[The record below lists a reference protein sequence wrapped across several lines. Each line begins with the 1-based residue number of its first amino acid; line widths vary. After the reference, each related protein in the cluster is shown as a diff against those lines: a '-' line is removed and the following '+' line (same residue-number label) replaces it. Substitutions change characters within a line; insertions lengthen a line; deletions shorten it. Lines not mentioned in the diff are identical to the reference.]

1 MLDVEPGLV
10 ELNEKLYL
18 MLSIP
23 LTGRRLDPTPEE
35 RLGTVVNRSAAT
47 PLLPQSIQLKNSRMA
62 ERGRPHALRG
72 RKTMEPKAGK
82 ASS

>member
-1 MLDVEPGLV
+1 MLDVEPRLI

-23 LTGRRLDPTPEE
+23 LTGRRLDPTPEK
-35 RLGTVVNRSAAT
+35 RLGTVVNAT
-47 PLLPQSIQLKNSRMA
+47 PLLLQSIQLKNSRMV
-62 ERGRPHALRG
+62 ERGRPQALRE
-72 RKTMEPKAGK
+72 RKPMEPKAGK